1 MAKSAIATPAAALS
15 TRGSGAR
22 LLSPIAR
29 TPREDLLDL
38 ADCPDAAASQPLISI
53 TQIRRSA
60 VNVSLPS
67 ASLLGASTTIA
78 LTDENGRYLAVA
90 PFISSPQRLSWSDDF
105 SPRALKAHAVSDTC
119 AAYDSGPSTDTWR
132 AVVERFGAS
141 NRGSNH
147 DEDPSAAERS
157 RYLPSL
163 AVVDFAARTARVAV
177 ERGPPLAFLALFDGH
192 HAIDGFAAFD
202 DVIYVPS
209 DGRFEASWP
218 FGPDARRLR
227 LCAAVRNALLC
238 DELSLEALH
247 IAELRAH
254 TTPAECDGCLS
265 WRLAAGGASAPRAV
279 ARSDEA
285 VCNGTT
291 ATLYVVALPAAERG
305 SGEPASGEAEE
316 EHGSGD
322 GDGGERALAYTQG
335 SEARVALPARDDGG
349 AVVAHL
355 ACNGE
360 RFFMALPLHALWA
373 EHDARVAAEV
383 LQPHIDPI
391 TEIVAVID
399 RDLVGNDLAI
409 DTIHPAMRLHG
420 MTELLAV
427 SVAILALCTAVHL
440 VWRPRRRRPPVLRRS
455 QLSPQQRTRGMLG
468 GGNPRRW
475 IRGAG
480 RSGSAQELWPGGG
493 RASSTEM
500 VDLRV

>member
-1 MAKSAIATPAAALS
+1 MEAGAPCGRRSCAVTAALERCEAKTTWANRQKQRFREARFLAFWDAALHGDRSGGAS
-15 TRGSGAR
+15 TAEAVSEARHSGVRDAAGSQPRG
-22 LLSPIAR
+22 LSPIAR

-38 ADCPDAAASQPLISI
+38 GATAQTLLPRSRSSTHPE
-53 TQIRRSA
+53 IRRSA

-67 ASLLGASTTIA
+67 ASLLGTSTTIA

-90 PFISSPQRLSWSDDF
+90 PLVSSPQRLSWSDDF

-147 DEDPSAAERS
+147 DEDPTAAERA

-192 HAIDGFAAFD
+192 HGIDGFAAFD
-202 DVIYVPS
+202 NVILPTAAS
-209 DGRFEASWP
+209 RRAGPLGRTRGGCACAP
-218 FGPDARRLR
+218 PCATRCVRRAEPR
-227 LCAAVRNALLC
+227 GA
-238 DELSLEALH
+238 H
-247 IAELRAH
+247 IAELRAQ

-265 WRLAAGGASAPRAV
+265 WRLAAGARARARAV

-285 VCNGTT
+285 VCNGGDGD
-291 ATLYVVALPAAERG
+291 ALRRG
-305 SGEPASGEAEE
+305 IAGGRARQRRAASGEAEE

-322 GDGGERALAYTQG
+322 GDAGERALAYTQG

-360 RFFMALPLHALWA
+360 RFFVALPLHTLWA

-409 DTIHPAMRLHG
+409 D
-420 MTELLAV
+420 
-427 SVAILALCTAVHL
+427 
-440 VWRPRRRRPPVLRRS
+440 
-455 QLSPQQRTRGMLG
+455 
-468 GGNPRRW
+468 
-475 IRGAG
+475 
-480 RSGSAQELWPGGG
+480 
-493 RASSTEM
+493 
-500 VDLRV
+500 

>member
-1 MAKSAIATPAAALS
+1 M
-15 TRGSGAR
+15 
-22 LLSPIAR
+22 
-29 TPREDLLDL
+29 
-38 ADCPDAAASQPLISI
+38 
-53 TQIRRSA
+53 
-60 VNVSLPS
+60 
-67 ASLLGASTTIA
+67 
-78 LTDENGRYLAVA
+78 
-90 PFISSPQRLSWSDDF
+90 
-105 SPRALKAHAVSDTC
+105 
-119 AAYDSGPSTDTWR
+119 
-132 AVVERFGAS
+132 
-141 NRGSNH
+141 
-147 DEDPSAAERS
+147 
-157 RYLPSL
+157 
-163 AVVDFAARTARVAV
+163 
-177 ERGPPLAFLALFDGH
+177 
-192 HAIDGFAAFD
+192 
-202 DVIYVPS
+202 
-209 DGRFEASWP
+209 
-218 FGPDARRLR
+218 
-227 LCAAVRNALLC
+227 RNALLC

-247 IAELRAH
+247 IAELHAH

-291 ATLYVVALPAAERG
+291 ATLYVVAAPAAERG

-322 GDGGERALAYTQG
+322 GDGERARAYTQG

-420 MTELLAV
+420 MTSSSPSPSPSSPSAPPSTSCGARAAAARPSSAAPSCRRSSERAACSEAATRAAGSAAPAARAARRSCGRAVGARAAPRWSICACDWAGLVLASRLAGGAFSDAV
-427 SVAILALCTAVHL
+427 SEAPSDVFFVHTSRSHL
-440 VWRPRRRRPPVLRRS
+440 VGHVLAEGVARS
-455 QLSPQQRTRGMLG
+455 PCM
-468 GGNPRRW
+468 
-475 IRGAG
+475 
-480 RSGSAQELWPGGG
+480 
-493 RASSTEM
+493 
-500 VDLRV
+500 RVNFSRFPAL

>member
-1 MAKSAIATPAAALS
+1 MANSSATAALADNVHS
-15 TRGSGAR
+15 AR
-22 LLSPIAR
+22 QPRILSPIAR

-38 ADCPDAAASQPLISI
+38 ADCPDAAASQPLLSIS
-53 TQIRRSA
+53 QIRRSA

-67 ASLLGASTTIA
+67 ASLLGTSTTIA
-78 LTDENGRYLAVA
+78 LTDENGRYLAVER
-90 PFISSPQRLSWSDDF
+90 FISTPQRLSWSDDF

-192 HAIDGFAAFD
+192 HGIDGFAAFD
-202 DVIYVPS
+202 GS
-209 DGRFEASWP
+209 LDGRFEASWP

-247 IAELRAH
+247 IAELRAQ

-322 GDGGERALAYTQG
+322 GDGERALAYTQG

-360 RFFMALPLHALWA
+360 RFFVALPLHALWA

-409 DTIHPAMRLHG
+409 DTIHSPAMRLHG